1 METALL
7 NYFVHD
13 AQLRSTCDFN
23 PSFLRKGVSIYE
35 VLRVEKGIPLFLKE
49 HIDRIFSSA
58 ALENIQMNLSG
69 KSIRQSVKALI
80 DENRMSIGNIK
91 FLFHRDTSGSNRFM
105 AWVMPFFYPSAQQ
118 YAEGIVV
125 GSMRAERENPNAKKV
140 LHSLR
145 EQSDALMKKEHY
157 WEVVYVNTQGFLTEG
172 SRSNIFFI
180 LSNKIFT
187 PELSLVL
194 PGITRAKI
202 LTLAA
207 ANGIQVEETKITPGE
222 MKNFSACFL
231 TGTSP
236 KVLPVAR
243 LNQWN
248 FDVQH
253 PLIRRL
259 MLDYDKIVA
268 KDLSRFKW

>member
-7 NYFVHD
+7 NYFVYD

-23 PSFLRKGVSIYE
+23 PYFLGKGVSIYE
-35 VLRVEKGIPLFLKE
+35 VLRVEQGIPLFLKE

-58 ALENIQMNLSG
+58 ALENIQMNISG
-69 KSIRQSVKALI
+69 KFIRQAVKALI

-91 FLFHRDTSGSNRFM
+91 FLFHRNPSGSNRFM
-105 AWVMPFFYPSAQQ
+105 AWVMPFFYPSARQ
-118 YAEGIVV
+118 YAEGVV
-125 GSMRAERENPNAKKV
+125 AGSMHAERENPNAKKV
-140 LHSLR
+140 IHSLR
-145 EQSDALMKKEHY
+145 EQADALMKKKHY
-157 WEVVYVNTQGFLTEG
+157 WEVVYVNAQGFLTEG

-180 LSNKIFT
+180 RSNKIFT

-194 PGITRAKI
+194 PGITRAKV
-202 LTLAA
+202 LSLAA
-207 ANGIQVEETKITPGE
+207 ENGISVEETKIRPAE
-222 MKNFSACFL
+222 MKNFNACFF

-236 KVLPVAR
+236 KVLPVVL

>member
-13 AQLRSTCDFN
+13 TQLRSTCDFN
-23 PSFLRKGVSIYE
+23 PYFPGEGVSIYE
-35 VLRVEKGIPLFLKE
+35 ILRVEQGIPLFLKE
-49 HIDRIFSSA
+49 HINRIFSSA
-58 ALENIQMNLSG
+58 SLENIQMNLSR
-69 KSIRQSVKALI
+69 KFIRQSVKVLI

-91 FLFHRDTSGSNRFM
+91 FLFHRNPSGSNRFM
-105 AWVMPFFYPSAQQ
+105 AWVVPFFYPSARQ
-118 YAEGIVV
+118 YAKGIVA
-125 GSMRAERENPNAKKV
+125 GSMQAERENPNAKKIM
-140 LHSLR
+140 HSLR
-145 EQSDALMKKEHY
+145 EQADALMKKEHY
-157 WEVVYVNTQGFLTEG
+157 WEVVYVNAQDILTEG

-180 LSNKIFT
+180 RDNKIFT

-194 PGITRAKI
+194 PGITRAKV

-207 ANGIQVEETKITPGE
+207 ESGIPVEETKITPEE
-222 MKNFSACFL
+222 MKNFEACFL

-236 KVLPVAR
+236 KVLPVVR
-243 LNQWN
+243 LDQWN

-253 PLIRRL
+253 PLICRL
-259 MLDYDKIVA
+259 MSDYDKIVA

>member
-7 NYFVHD
+7 NYFVYD

-23 PSFLRKGVSIYE
+23 PYFLGKGVSIYE
-35 VLRVEKGIPLFLKE
+35 VLRVEQEIPLFLKE
-49 HIDRIFSSA
+49 HINRFFSSA
-58 ALENIQMNLSG
+58 TLENIQMNLSG
-69 KSIRQSVKALI
+69 KFIRQSVKALI

-91 FLFHRDTSGSNRFM
+91 FLFHRNPSGSNRFM
-105 AWVMPFFYPSAQQ
+105 AWVMPFFYPSARQ
-118 YAEGIVV
+118 YSEGVV
-125 GSMRAERENPNAKKV
+125 AGCMQAERENPNAKKV
-140 LHSLR
+140 MHSLR
-145 EQSDALMKKEHY
+145 EQADALIKKEHY
-157 WEVVYVNTQGFLTEG
+157 WEVVYVNTKNFLTEG

-180 LSNKIFT
+180 RSNKIFT

-194 PGITRAKI
+194 PGITRDKV

-207 ANGIQVEETKITPGE
+207 ENGILVEETKIIPGE
-222 MKNFSACFL
+222 LKNFNACFL

-236 KVLPVAR
+236 KVLPVVQ

-253 PLIRRL
+253 PLMRRL
-259 MLDYDKIVA
+259 LLDYDKIVT

>member
-1 METALL
+1 MGTALL
-7 NYFVHD
+7 NYFVYD
-13 AQLRSTCDFN
+13 AQLRSTCDFD
-23 PSFLRKGVSIYE
+23 PYFFGKGVSIYE
-35 VLRVEKGIPLFLKE
+35 VLRVEQGIPLFLKE

-58 ALENIQMNLSG
+58 ALENIQMDISG
-69 KSIRQSVKALI
+69 KFIRQSVKALI

-91 FLFHRDTSGSNRFM
+91 FLFHCNPSGSNLFM
-105 AWVMPFFYPSAQQ
+105 AWVMPFFYPSVRQ
-118 YAEGIVV
+118 YAEGVV
-125 GSMRAERENPNAKKV
+125 AGSMRAERENPNAKKV
-140 LHSLR
+140 MHSLR

-157 WEVVYVNTQGFLTEG
+157 WEVVYVSAQNFLTEG

-180 LSNKIFT
+180 RSNKIFT

-194 PGITRAKI
+194 PGITRAKV

-207 ANGIQVEETKITPGE
+207 ENGISVEETKITPGE
-222 MKNFSACFL
+222 MKNFNACFL

-236 KVLPVAR
+236 KVLPVVR

-253 PLIRRL
+253 FLMRRL
-259 MLDYDKIVA
+259 MLDYNKIVA

>member
-7 NYFVHD
+7 SYFVYD
-13 AQLRSTCDFN
+13 EQLRSTCDFN
-23 PSFLRKGVSIYE
+23 PYFFGKGVSIYE
-35 VLRVEKGIPLFLKE
+35 VLRVEQGIPLFLKV

-58 ALENIQMNLSG
+58 TLENIQMDISG
-69 KSIRQSVKALI
+69 KFIRQSVKALI

-91 FLFHRDTSGSNRFM
+91 FLFHRNPSGSSRFM
-105 AWVMPFFYPSAQQ
+105 AWVMPFFYPSARQ
-118 YAEGIVV
+118 YAEGVV
-125 GSMRAERENPNAKKV
+125 AGSMQAERENPNAKKV
-140 LHSLR
+140 IHSLR
-145 EQSDALMKKEHY
+145 EQADALMKKEHY
-157 WEVVYVNTQGFLTEG
+157 WEVVYVNTKDLLTEG

-180 LSNKIFT
+180 RNDKIFT

-194 PGITRAKI
+194 PGITRAKV
-202 LTLAA
+202 LALAA
-207 ANGIQVEETKITPGE
+207 ENGIPVEETKITSAE
-222 MKNFSACFL
+222 MKNFNACFF

-236 KVLPVAR
+236 KVLPVVQ

-253 PLIRRL
+253 PLMRRL
-259 MLDYDKIVA
+259 MLDYDRIVT

>member
-7 NYFVHD
+7 NYFVYD
-13 AQLRSTCDFN
+13 AQLRLTCDFN
-23 PSFLRKGVSIYE
+23 LYFPGKGVSIYE
-35 VLRVEKGIPLFLKE
+35 VLRVEKGFPLFLKE

-58 ALENIQMNLSG
+58 ALENIQMNLSR
-69 KSIRQSVKALI
+69 KFIRQSVKTLI

-91 FLFHRDTSGSNRFM
+91 FLFHRNPSGSNRFM
-105 AWVMPFFYPSAQQ
+105 AWVMPFFYPSARQ
-118 YAEGIVV
+118 YAEGVV
-125 GSMRAERENPNAKKV
+125 AGSMQAERENPNAKKIMYN
-140 LHSLR
+140 LR
-145 EQSDALMKKEHY
+145 ERADALMKKEHY
-157 WEVVYVNTQGFLTEG
+157 WEVVYVNAQGFLTEG

-180 LSNKIFT
+180 RGNKIFT

-194 PGITRAKI
+194 PGITRAKVFA
-202 LTLAA
+202 LAA
-207 ANGIQVEETKITPGE
+207 ENGVSVEETKIRPEE
-222 MKNFSACFL
+222 MKNFNVCFL

-236 KVLPVAR
+236 KVLPVVQ

-253 PLIRRL
+253 PLMHRL
-259 MLDYDKIVA
+259 MLGYDRIVA